1 MTHCPFLQEQEG
13 SAVSQTHAAQGGL
26 CLAQHPPSEPSL
38 PIKARLCECSA
49 HVECL
54 YHQRASHAQDAP
66 PEPDPGEG
74 LSRAGGRARRV
85 SAWSLL
91 VVLVLAGL
99 FVIWHRL
106 GPNSKGPGP
115 LAAEPTSLA
124 TAAPAASTTYPSP
137 PPSATALRVP
147 TPEPP
152 AGPSATPRPR
162 AFTAPYRIRI
172 PKINVDAE
180 VVQVAY
186 KMQQENGQTVTVWQ
200 VADYAAGFQ
209 LGSAFPGDSGNMVIA
224 AHNNIRGRVFRYL
237 VDLVPG
243 DDVYLS
249 VEGQE
254 YRYAVAQRLL
264 VKEKGMPEEIRR
276 ENAQWIEPTSDE
288 RLTLVSC
295 WPFVKPDYRVVVIA
309 KPWGQ

>member
-1 MTHCPFLQEQEG
+1 MTRCPYLNEQKGGTALQ
-13 SAVSQTHAAQGGL
+13 AHRAQGEL
-26 CLAQHPPSEPSL
+26 CLAQHPPSEPSP
-38 PIKARLCECSA
+38 PIKVRLCQCSA

-54 YHQRASHAQDAP
+54 YHQRASRAQDTP
-66 PEPDPGEG
+66 PCPDQGEG
-74 LSRAGGRARRV
+74 LSVAEDRARRV

-91 VVLVLAGL
+91 AVLTLAGL
-99 FVIWHRL
+99 FVIWIRL
-106 GPNSKGPGP
+106 GPNSKGPGL
-115 LAAEPTSLA
+115 LAAELTGL
-124 TAAPAASTTYPSP
+124 TTVAPAAGTTYPSP
-137 PPSATALRVP
+137 TPSATALPVP
-147 TPEPP
+147 TPVPP
-152 AGPSATPRPR
+152 AGPSATLRPR

-209 LGSAFPGDSGNMVIA
+209 LGSAFPGDSGNMVIS
-224 AHNNIRGRVFRYL
+224 AHNNIRGRVFRHL

-254 YRYAVAQRLL
+254 YRYVVAQRLL

>member
-1 MTHCPFLQEQEG
+1 MTRCPYLYEQKGSTALQ
-13 SAVSQTHAAQGGL
+13 AHLAQGEL

-66 PEPDPGEG
+66 PEPDPGAG
-74 LSRAGGRARRV
+74 LSRAEARARRV

-91 VVLVLAGL
+91 AVLVLAGL

-106 GPNSKGPGP
+106 APNSKGPGL
-115 LAAEPTSLA
+115 LAAELTSPA

-152 AGPSATPRPR
+152 AGPSTTLRSR
-162 AFTAPYRIRI
+162 AFTAPHRIRI

-180 VVQVAY
+180 VVAVAY
-186 KMQQENGQTVTVWQ
+186 RMQQEDGQTVTIWQ

-209 LGSAFPGDSGNMVIA
+209 LGSAFPGGSGNTVIA
-224 AHNNIRGRVFRYL
+224 AHNNIRGRVFRHL

-243 DDVYLS
+243 DDIYLS
-249 VEGQE
+249 VEEQE
-254 YRYAVAQRLL
+254 YRYVVAHRLL

-276 ENAQWIEPTSDE
+276 DNAQWIEPTSDE